1 MGGECSTYGE
11 GRGVYRVLV
20 RKPEGKSPLGRPRRR
35 RMDNINTYFQEV
47 GFGWYGLA
55 RSGSG

>member
-1 MGGECSTYGE
+1 
-11 GRGVYRVLV
+11 
-20 RKPEGKSPLGRPRRR
+20 
-35 RMDNINTYFQEV
+35 MDNINTYFQEV